1 METLFYIFTFLL
13 WTVFTLFMFAF
24 VYVAFKFLRV
34 YYGILSAFLARLKK

>member
-1 METLFYIFTFLL
+1 MEIIYYIFTLLL

-34 YYGILSAFLARLKK
+34 YYCILSALLSRLKN